1 MRKPLYLASFL
12 VVLAFGVLN
21 GQEFN
26 YSDSWDKPGINLKYS
41 GVDAVK
47 LNFSMKGFRLEDF
60 DLKGEAMKNIIFDEF
75 FVPAD
80 EGMPNLPTASRMIAI
95 PKGSVPRI
103 TITAMRDESIRDINI
118 APAPRLPLD
127 NDPNP
132 LVYEKDMRYYS
143 KNAFFPAEPVMISE
157 VSQLRGVDYVHV
169 AFCPFRYNPV
179 TKELRIIRDIKVEIN
194 FEGGTG
200 HFGDD
205 RLRSRWFDPIL
216 EDAFLNSESLPKMDY
231 DARVR
236 NLASSPTEE
245 TGAEY
250 LIITPTSAPFLQWA
264 DSIRRWRVR
273 EGISTL
279 VKTVTDVGGNTT
291 TAIEN
296 YINNA
301 YNTWT
306 VPPAAVLLLGDYG
319 TDGTINIIS
328 PIYNNYC
335 ASDNIYAD
343 VNGDHLPDIILARIT
358 ANNATQLETMVSKGI
373 KYERNPPTSAYFYS
387 HPITAL
393 GWQTERWFQICSE
406 SVGGYF
412 ANVHGKTPVRINE
425 IYSGTPGTVWSTAT
439 NTSTVVDYFGP
450 NGQGYIPQYPNQL
463 GGWTGGNATMIN
475 NAINTGSFL
484 LQHRDHG
491 METGWGEPSY
501 TNTNIDGLT
510 NTDLTF
516 IFSINCLT
524 GKYNWSSECFTEKF
538 HRYRYNNINSGALGV
553 IGATEVSYSFV
564 NDTYVWGMYDN
575 MWPDFMPTYGTTPA
589 SRGLLPAFGNAA
601 GKIYLSTS
609 SWPYNTS
616 NKEVTYHLFHHH
628 GDAFL
633 RLFSEVPQNLTV
645 LHDPVLVAGSTTFT
659 VTANAGSFI
668 CLTVNDQII
677 GTANGTGAPVQI
689 TIPAQVP
696 PDQMRVTVTKQNYRR
711 YSALVNIVPASGP
724 YIVYNNATISDPAPN
739 GNNNGMMDYA
749 ETNLL
754 NVTLK
759 NVGSQQATN
768 VIATLSTTDPFI
780 TITDNTENFGV
791 VDPNSTVTVPN
802 AFTYSVANNIP
813 DGRVVIFQ
821 LNIVSGANNW
831 SSSFSITA
839 HAPAFTIGNLTVQDN
854 GPACNND
861 GILDPG
867 ETANLLIQVTNS
879 GTSAVSNVI
888 GVLSVVGGSSPYLTI
903 NNNSSVINPLN
914 AGASG
919 NAVFSVT
926 ANPTTPLGTPVNL
939 NFNVSGG
946 ASGQYSA
953 SSTKQVVIGLIPTF
967 VMSNTT
973 VNTCTGNFYDS
984 GGETGTYQNNENYT
998 MTFNPGT
1005 SGNKVKAQFLSFE
1018 TESGYDYLY
1027 IYDGPST
1034 ASPQVSGSPFH
1045 GTTSPGTI
1053 IASNTNTS
1061 GALTFRF
1068 TSDGSITKQGWK
1080 AAISCE
1086 STGPVPT
1093 INFTAS
1099 QTIICENNSV
1109 NFTDNSTNNPTSWS
1123 WSFPGGTP
1131 SSSTQQNPS
1140 VTYTTTGTYDV
1151 SLTASNQYGSGSLTK
1166 TSYITVNPVPGVPG
1180 TPTGNSQLCQGSSPT
1195 SYTTTGT
1202 PAALN
1207 YVWSLEPASAGT
1219 ISGNGIVAT
1228 ITWNSS
1234 FIGTASLKVKGT
1246 NNCGEGPWSAPLN
1259 INVDIAPLQPNQPSG
1274 PDYICQDSP
1283 NTEYLTD
1290 PVVGATSYEWAV
1302 EPANAGNITGVWT
1315 MGVVDWDPAF
1325 SGAAQIKVK
1334 AINSCG
1340 VSNWSVARAV
1350 TVEALPTAFNT
1361 TGGGNL
1367 CPGGTGLP
1375 VTLNGSQLN
1384 VNYTLYLDGVSTG
1397 TTLPGTGNVLTFN
1410 NLTQPGT
1417 YTIMGVSLNGC
1428 QNSMNGSAQ
1437 IVLLELAGQAGTPT
1451 GPSYIYIPLTPV
1463 SEYLTSGA
1471 SNATSYEWNLEPS
1484 NAGTIAGNGTVASV
1498 SWNTLFMGQALLKV
1512 RGLNECGPGPYS
1524 EALNI
1529 TLDNNVGV
1537 SGATSQTLRIYPNPV
1552 SKVLTVTLPDT
1563 KGQAIVCLLN
1573 APGEKVWEALHDFSD
1588 SGSFTIDVS
1597 GIASGTYLIKI
1608 ETETQTWQQKVVI
1621 LH

>member
-1 MRKPLYLASFL
+1 MRRPFYLTSLL
-12 VVLAFGVLN
+12 VLLVIGLLR
-21 GQEFN
+21 GQEFS
-26 YSDSWDKPGINLKYS
+26 YTDSWDRPGISLKYA
-41 GVDAVK
+41 GTDGVK

-60 DLKGEAMKNIIFDEF
+60 DLKGEAMKNIVFDEF

-95 PKGSVPRI
+95 PVGATPRV
-103 TITAMRDESIRDINI
+103 TITALREEILHDVNI

-132 LVYEKDMRYYS
+132 LVYEKDMRYYG
-143 KNAFFPAEPVMISE
+143 KNTFFPAEPVIISE

-179 TKELRIIRDIKVEIN
+179 TKELRVIRDIKAEIT

-200 HFGDD
+200 HFGQD

-216 EDAFLNSESLPKMDY
+216 EDAFLNYESLPKIDY
-231 DARVR
+231 EARVR
-236 NLASSPTEE
+236 DLAASPTEN

-250 LIITPTSAPFLQWA
+250 LIITPTSAPYLQWA

-279 VKTVTDVGGNTT
+279 VKTVTEVGGNTT

-306 VPPAAVLLLGDYG
+306 IPPVAVLLLGDYG
-319 TDGTINIIS
+319 TDGSINIIS

-335 ASDNIYAD
+335 VSDNIYAD
-343 VNGDHLPDIILARIT
+343 VNGDHLPDVILARIT

-373 KYERNPPTSAYFYS
+373 RYERNPPTSAYFYS

-406 SVGGYF
+406 SIGGYF

-439 NTSTVVDYFGP
+439 NTSTVVNYFGP

-475 NAINTGSFL
+475 NAINAGAFI

-501 TNTNIDGLT
+501 TNSNIDGLT

-538 HRYRYNNINSGALGV
+538 HRYRYNNLNSGALGV
-553 IGATEVSYSFV
+553 IGASEVSYSFV
-564 NDTYVWGMYDN
+564 NDTYVWGMYDH

-589 SRGLLPAFGNAA
+589 SRGLLPAFGSAA
-601 GKIYLSTS
+601 GKIHLSTS

-645 LHDPVLVAGSTTFT
+645 QHDPVLVAGSTSFT

-689 TIPAQVP
+689 TIPAQTP

-724 YIVYNNATISDPAPN
+724 YIVYNNSTISDPAPY
-739 GNNNGMMDYA
+739 GNNNGMLDYA
-749 ETNLL
+749 ETNFL

-759 NVGSQQATN
+759 NVGSQQATA
-768 VIATLSTTDPFI
+768 VVATLSTTDPYI
-780 TITDNTENFGV
+780 TITDNTENFGNI
-791 VDPNSTVTVPN
+791 DPNSTVTKPN
-802 AFTYSVANNIP
+802 AFAYNVANNIP
-813 DGRVVIFQ
+813 DGRIVIFQ
-821 LNIVSGANNW
+821 LSMTSGTSNW

-839 HAPAFTIGNLTVQDN
+839 HAPAFTVGNLTVQDN
-854 GPACNND
+854 GPGCNND

-888 GVLSVVGGSSPYLTI
+888 GQLSIVGGTSSYLTI
-903 NNNSSVINPLN
+903 NNSNANVNPLN
-914 AGASG
+914 PSASD

-926 ANPTTPLGTPVNL
+926 ASPSTPAGTPVNL
-939 NFNVSGG
+939 NFSVSGG

-953 SSTKQVVIGLIPTF
+953 SATKQVVIGLIPTF
-967 VMSNTT
+967 IMSNTS
-973 VNTCTGNFYDS
+973 VNTCTGYFYDS
-984 GGETGTYQNNENYT
+984 GGETGSYQNNENYT

-1027 IYDGPST
+1027 IYDGPNTS
-1034 ASPQVSGSPFH
+1034 SPQVTGSPFH

-1053 IASNTNTS
+1053 TASNNNAS

-1068 TSDGSITKQGWK
+1068 TSDGSITKSGWK
-1080 AAISCE
+1080 AAISCVT
-1086 STGPVPT
+1086 TGPVPT
-1093 INFTAS
+1093 VNFTAS
-1099 QTIICENNSV
+1099 QTIICESNTV

-1123 WSFPGGTP
+1123 WNFPGGSP

-1140 VTYTTTGTYDV
+1140 VTYTTAGTFDV
-1151 SLTASNQYGSGSLTK
+1151 TLTASNQYGSGTLTK
-1166 TSYITVNPVPGVPG
+1166 SSYITVNPVPGVPG
-1180 TPTGNSQLCQGSSPT
+1180 TPTGTTQLCQGSAPT

-1202 PAALN
+1202 PTAQN
-1207 YVWSLEPASAGT
+1207 YIWSLEPASAGT
-1219 ISGNGIVAT
+1219 VSGNGIVAT
-1228 ITWNSS
+1228 VTWSPS
-1234 FIGTASLKVKGT
+1234 FIGTASLKVKGM

-1259 INVDIAPLQPNQPSG
+1259 INVDIAPAQPNQPSG
-1274 PDYICQDSP
+1274 PNQVCQATP
-1283 NTEYLTD
+1283 ATEYLTD
-1290 PVVGATSYEWAV
+1290 PVIGATSYEWSL
-1302 EPANAGNITGVWT
+1302 EPISAGTIMGVWT
-1315 MGVVDWDPAF
+1315 MGTVSWDPAF
-1325 SGAAQIKVK
+1325 SGQAQVKVR
-1334 AINSCG
+1334 ALNQCG
-1340 VSNWSVARAV
+1340 QSTWSQARIV
-1350 TVEALPTAFNT
+1350 TVEPLPQAFT
-1361 TGGGNL
+1361 TGGGGNL
-1367 CPGGTGLP
+1367 CPGGAGLP
-1375 VTLNGSQLN
+1375 ITLSGSQLN
-1384 VNYTLYLDGVSTG
+1384 VNYTLFLNGVSTG
-1397 TTLPGTGNVLTFN
+1397 ITIPGTGNALTFPIQ
-1410 NLTQPGT
+1410 TQAGT
-1417 YTIMGVSLNGC
+1417 YTVTGTSVNGC
-1428 QNSMNGSAQ
+1428 QSSMMGSAQ
-1437 IVLLELAGQAGTPT
+1437 IILLEPAGQAATPA
-1451 GPSYIYIPLTPV
+1451 GPTYVYIPLTTS
-1463 SEYLTSGA
+1463 SEYTTAGA
-1471 SNATSYEWNLEPS
+1471 SNATSYEWNLEPPT
-1484 NAGTIAGNGTVASV
+1484 AGTLTNSGTTATIN
-1498 SWNTLFMGQALLKV
+1498 WNLLYMGQATLKV
-1512 RGLNECGPGPYS
+1512 RGLNECGAGPYS
-1524 EALNI
+1524 EALAI
-1529 TLDNNVGV
+1529 TLDNNVGTPDTD
-1537 SGATSQTLRIYPNPV
+1537 ANFLTIYPNPASKALIIN
-1552 SKVLTVTLPDT
+1552 SKVI
-1563 KGQAIVCLLN
+1563 GQAVLSLIN
-1573 APGEKVWEALHDFSD
+1573 TPGEKVWEGKYNFSEK
-1588 SGSFTIDVS
+1588 GVFTLDVS
-1597 GIASGTYLIKI
+1597 ALAAGTYWLKI
-1608 ETETQTWQQKVVI
+1608 ETESRTWQQKVII